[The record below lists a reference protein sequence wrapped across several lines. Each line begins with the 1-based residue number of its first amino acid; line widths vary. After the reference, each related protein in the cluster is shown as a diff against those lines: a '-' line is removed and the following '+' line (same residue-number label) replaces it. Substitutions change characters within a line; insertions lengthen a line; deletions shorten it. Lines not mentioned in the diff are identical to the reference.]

1 MSQLSRIPGVRSN
14 LGLAARAPGWRG
26 GTDRAQAVASGTR
39 SPEIRGLR
47 SPHLHRFPS
56 QTLGAEAAG
65 QTLPKKLP
73 LMGRG
78 HARHAVT
85 VRGLPREA
93 PRWLGPPL

>member
-26 GTDRAQAVASGTR
+26 GPIAQAVASGAR

-56 QTLGAEAAG
+56 QKHSEQKQRAKRSLRSY
-65 QTLPKKLP
+65 P
-73 LMGRG
+73 
-78 HARHAVT
+78 
-85 VRGLPREA
+85 
-93 PRWLGPPL
+93 